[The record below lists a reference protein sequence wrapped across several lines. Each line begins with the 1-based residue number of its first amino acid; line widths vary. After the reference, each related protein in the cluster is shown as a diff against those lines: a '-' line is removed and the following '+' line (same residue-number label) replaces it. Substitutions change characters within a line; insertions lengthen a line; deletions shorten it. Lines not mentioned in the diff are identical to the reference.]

1 MHLLRQG
8 GAACLACAGEA
19 ELSGSIV
26 YLRAPVMGRIPEV
39 HRWRNAVAPAL
50 LVTTPLLGYSLV
62 GDDRRRL
69 YLAAHRFGSDPLK
82 AFSHSW
88 DTVDGFLDRGNFRP
102 LGRALENIERGF
114 VFDAAEATGL
124 APHAVIGVLRLT
136 IVAVLA
142 LVACRVV
149 SAVIGSAG
157 ASLGRSHPAVVLY
170 PMTLAATLVA
180 ADNDSPITKY
190 PFVVVGSIVLILV
203 SALTVARDKDM
214 QARPLSWHEP
224 LSMALLGAVA
234 ASTYDL
240 LYLAPAVVAIFMAAR
255 HAASGSPA
263 RELLRSAALRRW
275 ASFSV
280 GFLAVFVPVRVEIAN
295 RCSRMTCY
303 SASDIELSGDVYML
317 TARRLL
323 TGTPPAGWSH
333 ASHLVEESGL
343 DFGLPELATNS
354 LLALVLVAILVIAV
368 RSARQLDRHSLDLQA
383 AAAWRRPA
391 AGLGALGAATALLP
405 ALLAGLSRHVHRV
418 DYPVGEAWR
427 ETVGVQVGWSFMAAS
442 VLVVLFGITRRGRH
456 RPLLAAAASA
466 VLCVCLLLTLLANAR
481 LNRVDRNIPLHV
493 ISNEIAAASV
503 HFDPTE
509 GGNARRCRLIDDYTM
524 IFPDGWLSG
533 PNVGAELDKL
543 MLDRHGLPFC
553 EVAWA
558 EE

>member
-1 MHLLRQG
+1 
-8 GAACLACAGEA
+8 
-19 ELSGSIV
+19 
-26 YLRAPVMGRIPEV
+26 MGRIPEV
-39 HRWRNAVAPAL
+39 HRWRDAVAPAL

-69 YLAAHRFGSDPLK
+69 YFAARRFGSNPLA
-82 AFSHSW
+82 AFSYSW
-88 DTVDGFLDRGNFRP
+88 ETVDGFLDRGNFRP
-102 LGRALENIERGF
+102 LGRALEIIERGF

-124 APHAVIGVLRLT
+124 APNAVIGVLRLT

-142 LVACRVV
+142 LVACQVV

-203 SALTVARDKDM
+203 SALTVARAKDM

-240 LYLAPAVVAIFMAAR
+240 LYLAPAVAATFMAAR

-263 RELLRSAALRRW
+263 RELLHSAALRRW

-295 RCSRMTCY
+295 RCNRLTCY
-303 SASDIELSGDVYML
+303 SASDIELSGDVYLL
-317 TARRLL
+317 TAKRLL

-333 ASHLVEESGL
+333 ASDLVEGSGL
-343 DFGLPELATNS
+343 NFGLSELATNS
-354 LLALVLVAILVIAV
+354 LLALVMAAMVLVAV
-368 RSARQLDRHSLDLQA
+368 RSVRRIDRGKPERQPDA
-383 AAAWRRPA
+383 TAWRRPA
-391 AGLGALGAATALLP
+391 ASLAALGAATALLP
-405 ALLAGLSRHVHRV
+405 ALLAGLSRHVQRV
-418 DYPVGEAWR
+418 DYPIGEAWR
-427 ETVGVQVGWSFMAAS
+427 ETVLVQVGWSFLAAS
-442 VLVVLFGITRRGRH
+442 VLVVLFGIIRSRR
-456 RPLLAAAASA
+456 PSPVAAAAAA
-466 VLCVCLLLTLLANAR
+466 VLVVCMLLTLLANTR
-481 LNRVDRNIPLHV
+481 LNRVNRDTPLHV
-493 ISNEIAAASV
+493 ISNEIAAATV

-509 GGNARRCRLIDDYTM
+509 GGNARRCRLIDDYTL
-524 IFPDGWLSG
+524 IFPDGWLGG
-533 PNVGAELDKL
+533 PNVRVELNKL
-543 MLDRHGLPFC
+543 MLDRRGMPFC
-553 EVAWA
+553 DPARAA
-558 EE
+558 EPGP